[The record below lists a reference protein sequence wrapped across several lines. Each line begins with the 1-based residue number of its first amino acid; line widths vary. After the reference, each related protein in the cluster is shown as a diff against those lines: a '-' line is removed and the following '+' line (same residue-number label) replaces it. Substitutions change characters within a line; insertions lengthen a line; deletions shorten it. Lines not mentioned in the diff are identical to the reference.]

1 MGIRTALSSVVVL
14 GALFAASPA
23 EARELREPAAHLVFD
38 VPDSWTVTTEGS
50 FAVAYPTDQTFHLR
64 VLANSRGVRNEAEE
78 EEWGLSFIK
87 HHFTDITVS
96 QHAKRIDYNNLVGF
110 EVFGHGKEKNAQK
123 TPGKWFFSVLV
134 DKKDKSK
141 GVIVI
146 GTGTVAGFERHHPG
160 INEAL
165 RTMRAY

>member
-1 MGIRTALSSVVVL
+1 MGIRTALSSVIVL
-14 GALFAASPA
+14 GALFAATPA
-23 EARELREPAAHLVFD
+23 DARELRENAAHLVFD

-50 FAVAYPTDQTFHLR
+50 FAVAYPTDQSFHLR
-64 VLANSRGVRNEAEE
+64 VLANSHGLRKEAEE

-87 HHFTDITVS
+87 NHFTDINVS

-110 EVFGHGKEKNAQK
+110 EVFGTGKEKNAQK
-123 TPGKWFFSVLV
+123 SPGKWFFSVLV
-134 DKKDKSK
+134 DKKDHTK

-146 GTGTVAGFERHHPG
+146 GTGTVEGFQKHHPG

-165 RTMRAY
+165 RTMRSY